1 MADGSVP
8 VTSLLRL
15 LDPTEPDSAAQAA
28 GAVAAVLDRLPS
40 PRSTA
45 ELGLGPEDVEWLRV
59 WAGGMSAAAA
69 RWSGDRRLLGDLQAT
84 RQQAFGL
91 VFLVLAA
98 ETARRDAAE
107 GHVWGPVRRRLSSPA
122 GSTLF
127 SQGQPKQAL
136 KDALESACRRWQLRH
151 VFGQEGLQAWYASVY
166 LQFGFTE
173 RTIESRLPARLANA
187 EALPTAVHHL
197 LHDRRL
203 RSDTFASLW
212 NTLIGVRRRNVS
224 ELGARQVLA
233 GSPWILQDW
242 TDALL
247 EAAVA
252 RMELTPSGFSGED
265 VAPSLFTVPRLEWL
279 GDLPRFSAELVNL
292 ADVAGELQPGAY
304 RLQAGDVTVEFTI
317 DDLGTPHGLRPVTLP
332 LWPARLT
339 ARVERHQGEDSWDP
353 VAGEELVLWEPS
365 DEVAA
370 FREDGFPLDAWSSTL
385 HPNQP
390 YTLVLAPGLEVKP
403 ALDRWAHADG
413 CLVVQLPAGWPED
426 TSVYLDG
433 ERIWDPLVASRDQK
447 ALAGLSIPPAGT
459 RLGDAPRIQLFGLP
473 ERVTEV
479 KADRLA
485 VSFDQNG
492 RSVDALLAPS
502 AHVARPSVLVR
513 TRDANGEVR
522 SGRIPLT
529 WFGAQHLRPSG
540 WDSFPVGVI
549 DERDLGQRI
558 RAFAPKWREP
568 TLLVGNRPI
577 GWIASRGRA
586 RGSVGAWGA
595 PFLIADGQFNRE
607 PDRQL
612 LLADAVTSRGVV
624 LDLNDDDFEGAALIT
639 LRQPV
644 DLAEVEVVGIDRDGS
659 VEDIQPTP
667 TGERSWALEASPENA
682 LVALYGGEWIGA
694 WWKRPPAPPQSAEDT
709 VRLMGLVR
717 DARAPLLSLDY
728 VGWARGALHAHPV
741 GALAWLFKLG
751 EARAFSAV
759 PPEPDDFAPVVREL
773 LDGWEPDGTSVGH
786 LARALRDM
794 SEESIEGL
802 ADAALLAPVPTARLL
817 MSVFDD
823 SRLRQRV
830 RGALLETLGWG
841 DASSAGVLN
850 EIGWQFDVDSGFL
863 EGLGRIANDR
873 LHGQPIPAVQRQN
886 LLVAMNLSGDFR
898 RWLAGRLIAE
908 G

>member
-1 MADGSVP
+1 M
-8 VTSLLRL
+8 TSLLRV
-15 LDPTEPDSAAQAA
+15 LDPNGPDSTAQAA
-28 GAVAAVLDRLPS
+28 GAVASVLDRLPS

-59 WAGGMSAAAA
+59 WASGLSAAAA
-69 RWSGDRRLLGDLQAT
+69 RWSGDRRLLADLQAT

-122 GSTLF
+122 ASTLF

-136 KDALESACRRWQLRH
+136 KDALESACRRWKLRH

-173 RTIESRLPARLANA
+173 RTIEARLPARLANA

-203 RSDTFASLW
+203 SSDTFASLW
-212 NTLIGVRRRNVS
+212 NTLMGVRRRNVS
-224 ELGARQVLA
+224 DLRARQVLA
-233 GSPWILQDW
+233 ESPWILRDW

-265 VAPSLFTVPRLEWL
+265 VAPSLFTVPRLEWD
-279 GDLPRFSAELVNL
+279 GQQPRFVAEVVNL

-304 RLQAGDVTVEFTI
+304 RLWAGAASVEFTI
-317 DDLGTPHGLRPVTLP
+317 DDLGTPHGLHPIALP

-339 ARVERHQGEDSWDP
+339 ATVEQHRGEDSWEP
-353 VAGEELVLWEPS
+353 VASEEVVLWEPS

-370 FREDGFPLDAWSSTL
+370 FREDGFPLDAWSTAL
-385 HPNQP
+385 HPSQP
-390 YTLVLAPGLEVKP
+390 YTLVLAPGLDVKP
-403 ALDRWAHADG
+403 AQDRWARADG
-413 CLVVQLPAGWPED
+413 CLVVQLPAGWPEE
-426 TSVYLDG
+426 TSVYLEG
-433 ERIWDPLVASRDQK
+433 ERIWDPLVANRDQK

-459 RLGDAPRIQLFGLP
+459 RLGEAPRIQLLGLP

-485 VSFDQNG
+485 VAFDQQG
-492 RSVDALLAPS
+492 RSVEALLSPS
-502 AHVARPSVLVR
+502 AHVARPSVLMR

-522 SGRIPLT
+522 SGRIPLS

-540 WDSFPVGVI
+540 WVAFPVSVI

-577 GWIASRGRA
+577 GRIGNRGRA
-586 RGSVGAWGA
+586 RGSVAAWGA
-595 PFLIADGQFNRE
+595 PLLIADGQFNRE

-612 LLADAVTSRGVV
+612 LLADAVTSRGAI
-624 LDLNDDDFEGAALIT
+624 LDLNDDDFEGAALVT

-644 DLAEVEVVGIDRDGS
+644 DLAEVEVVGIDREGI
-659 VEDIQPTP
+659 VRDIQPIP
-667 TGERSWALEASPENA
+667 TGERSWALDTPPENA
-682 LVALYGGEWIGA
+682 LVTVYGEEWIGA
-694 WWKRPPAPPQSAEDT
+694 WWQRPPAPPQSAADT

-717 DARAPLLSLDY
+717 DARAPLLSPAY
-728 VGWARGALHAHPV
+728 VGWTRAALHAHPA
-741 GALAWLFKLG
+741 GALAWLFNLQ
-751 EARAFSAV
+751 EARALSVV
-759 PPEPDDFAPVVREL
+759 PPEPDDFAPVVRDL
-773 LDGWEPDGTSVGH
+773 LDGWEPDGTSVAH
-786 LARALRDM
+786 LAQALHDA

-802 ADAALLAPVPTARLL
+802 ADAALRAPVPTARLL
-817 MSVFDD
+817 ISVFEDFG
-823 SRLRQRV
+823 LRQRV
-830 RGALLETLGWG
+830 WGALLDTLGWG
-841 DASSAGVLN
+841 DASSAGVLS

-863 EGLGRIANDR
+863 EHLGRIANDR
-873 LHGQPIPAVQRQN
+873 LSGQPIPAVQRQN

-898 RWLAGRLIAE
+898 RWLAGRLISE
-908 G
+908 D